1 MKNESERDNGQ
12 VTSNFDRFLA
22 QLPAADAERGRALF
36 RPARVE
42 RGELLVRAGDRP
54 ERVGFVERGLFR
66 LYQTDAA
73 GTERTLAFRAE
84 GELVC
89 AYSAALRQEP
99 SRLTIEALEPA
110 DLMIAPR
117 STYDALVR
125 ASLGWQALV
134 ARLTEALYLRVEQRQ
149 TELLL
154 ADATER
160 YRLFLEGH
168 EDLAGRLTQRQIASY
183 VGITPEA
190 LSRIR
195 RRLISIND
203 DRPAA
208 AYGRDHDDDARDGNR
223 SSRPR
228 SSPAAAHPAGE
239 GTR

>member
-12 VTSNFDRFLA
+12 VNSHFDRFLA
-22 QLPAADAERGRALF
+22 QLPAADAATGRALF

-73 GTERTLAFRAE
+73 GTDRTLAFRAE

-89 AYSAALRQEP
+89 AYSAVLRRETSQV
-99 SRLTIEALEPA
+99 TIEALEPA
-110 DLMIAPR
+110 ELMVAPR
-117 STYDALVR
+117 SAYDAMVE
-125 ASLGWQALV
+125 ASAGWQQLV

-154 ADATER
+154 ADAAER
-160 YRLFLEGH
+160 YRLFLAGH
-168 EDLAGRLTQRQIASY
+168 EDLATRLTQRHIASY
-183 VGITPEA
+183 VGVTPEA

-203 DRPAA
+203 DRPDA

>member
-1 MKNESERDNGQ
+1 MNSH
-12 VTSNFDRFLA
+12 FDRFLA
-22 QLPAADAERGRALF
+22 QLPAADADRGRALF

-54 ERVGFVERGLFR
+54 DRVGFVERGLFR
-66 LYQTDAA
+66 LYRTDAA

-89 AYSAALRQEP
+89 AYSAALRRETSQV
-99 SRLTIEALEPA
+99 TIEALEPA
-110 DLMIAPR
+110 ELMVAPR
-117 STYDALVR
+117 SAYDAMVR
-125 ASLGWQALV
+125 ASAGWQQLV

-154 ADATER
+154 ADATDR
-160 YRLFLEGH
+160 YRLFLAGH
-168 EDLAGRLTQRQIASY
+168 GDLAARLTQRQIASY

-203 DRPAA
+203 AGRDA

-239 GTR
+239 GPR

>member
-1 MKNESERDNGQ
+1 M
-12 VTSNFDRFLA
+12 TSNFDRFLA
-22 QLPAADAERGRALF
+22 QLPAADADRGRALF

-42 RGELLVRAGDRP
+42 RGELMVRAGDRP

-99 SRLTIEALEPA
+99 SRLTIEALESA
-110 DLMIAPR
+110 ELMVAPR

-149 TELLL
+149 SELLL

-160 YRLFLEGH
+160 YRLFLESH
-168 EDLAGRLTQRQIASY
+168 EDVAGRLTQRHIASY

-228 SSPAAAHPAGE
+228 SSSAAAHPAGE

>member
-1 MKNESERDNGQ
+1 VHSH
-12 VTSNFDRFLA
+12 FDRFLA
-22 QLPAADAERGRALF
+22 QLPTADADRGRALF

-54 ERVGFVERGLFR
+54 DRVGFVERGLFR
-66 LYQTDAA
+66 LYRSDAA

-89 AYSAALRQEP
+89 AYSAALRRETSQV
-99 SRLTIEALEPA
+99 TIEALEPA
-110 DLMIAPR
+110 ELMVAPR
-117 STYDALVR
+117 SAYDAMVQ
-125 ASLGWQALV
+125 ASAGWQQLV

-154 ADATER
+154 ADATDR
-160 YRLFLEGH
+160 YRLFLAGH
-168 EDLAGRLTQRQIASY
+168 GDLAARLTQRQIASY

-203 DRPAA
+203 DGRDA

-228 SSPAAAHPAGE
+228 SNSAAARPAGE
-239 GTR
+239 GPR

>member
-1 MKNESERDNGQ
+1 MKTESERDNGQ

-22 QLPAADAERGRALF
+22 QLPAADADRARALF

-66 LYQTDAA
+66 LYRTDAA
-73 GTERTLAFRAE
+73 GTDRTLSFRAE

-89 AYSAALRQEP
+89 AYSAALRRETSQ
-99 SRLTIEALEPA
+99 LTIEALEPA
-110 DLMIAPR
+110 DLMVAPR
-117 STYDALVR
+117 SAYDSMVA
-125 ASLGWQALV
+125 ASRGWQQLV

-149 TELLL
+149 SELLL
-154 ADATER
+154 ADATAR
-160 YRLFLEGH
+160 YQLFLAGH
-168 EDLAGRLTQRQIASY
+168 GDLAARLTQRQIASY